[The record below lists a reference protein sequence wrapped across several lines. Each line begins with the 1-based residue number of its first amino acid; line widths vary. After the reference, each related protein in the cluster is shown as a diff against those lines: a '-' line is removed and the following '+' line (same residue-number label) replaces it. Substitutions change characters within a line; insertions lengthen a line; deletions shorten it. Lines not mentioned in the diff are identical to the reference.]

1 MAILFCNVG
10 WMEKYQGNRASDQIQ
25 GGGSFVEIEGSGGE
39 VCNFS
44 PDKDMLYGFVQ
55 TRGQINIDNL
65 GASKT
70 DEFINGVTVVWTA
83 TNPKTKGTYIIGWYK
98 NATVFRYYQK
108 FEVIPK
114 VQRENGIDCYRI
126 RALKVDARLLST
138 DERIYSIPRA
148 GQSGFGMGQELIWY
162 GKGEKNAALIKEI
175 YQFIESK
182 ERVIDVK
189 NRLNRS
195 YDQAKK
201 VQVEKAAIETSCQYF
216 ESLGYDVKSVEKD
229 NLGWDIEAI
238 AGKLKLRIEVKGLS
252 GTNFTIGLTP
262 NEYSAFLQED
272 LDYRLAV
279 VTNAL
284 VEPKLWICRFSI
296 EQNDWIAEAVDRDEY
311 QTLNIDQKVS
321 AIIEL
326 KTKISKEKTQ

>member
-1 MAILFCNVG
+1 MAILFCNIG
-10 WMEKYQGNRASDQIQ
+10 WMEKYQGNSTSDQIQ

-98 NATVFRYYQK
+98 NATVFRHYQK
-108 FEVIPK
+108 FEITPK
-114 VQRENGIDCYRI
+114 VQRKNGIDCYRI
-126 RALKVDARLLST
+126 KALQVDVRLLST
-138 DERIYSIPRA
+138 DERIYPIPRA
-148 GQSGFGMGQELIWY
+148 GQSGFGMGQEPIWY
-162 GKGEKNAALIKEI
+162 GKGEKNTALIRGV

-182 ERVIDVK
+182 DGVIKAK
-189 NRLNRS
+189 NTFNRS
-195 YDQAKK
+195 YDQEKK

-216 ESLGYDVKSVEKD
+216 ESLGYEVISVEKD
-229 NLGWDIEAI
+229 NSGWDIEAI

-252 GTNFTIGLTP
+252 GTHFTIGLTP
-262 NEYSAFLQED
+262 NEYSAFLQQD

-279 VTNAL
+279 VMNAL
-284 VEPKLWICRFSI
+284 VEPKLWICRFST
-296 EQNDWIAEAVDRDEY
+296 EQNDWVAEAVGSDEY
-311 QTLNIDQKVS
+311 QTLNINQKVS

-326 KTKISKEKTQ
+326 ETKISKEKTQ